1 MEKTIKELTAKAEE
15 FVREKGFNG
24 LANHTLVKNWMAE
37 FAVEHARDAVQAE
50 RSRLSKRY
58 KSRLNRLRANDAE
71 THRIQIEVK
80 DERIAALQAK
90 SAALVEALEEIKKV
104 HGFAY
109 TYGDGFSNVTD
120 KRLNST
126 GVAIEKVIEA
136 HKKGG
141 VQG

>member
-1 MEKTIKELTAKAEE
+1 MEKTIEELTAKAEE
-15 FVREKGFNG
+15 FVRAKGFNG
-24 LANHTLVKNWMAE
+24 LADHTLVKNWMAE

-90 SAALVEALEEIKKV
+90 SAALVEALEEIQGSAKNEV
-104 HGFAY
+104 NIGLSLFR
-109 TYGDGFSNVTD
+109 
-120 KRLNST
+120 KRALDIAKN
-126 GVAIEKVIEA
+126 AIEA

-141 VQG
+141 DNA